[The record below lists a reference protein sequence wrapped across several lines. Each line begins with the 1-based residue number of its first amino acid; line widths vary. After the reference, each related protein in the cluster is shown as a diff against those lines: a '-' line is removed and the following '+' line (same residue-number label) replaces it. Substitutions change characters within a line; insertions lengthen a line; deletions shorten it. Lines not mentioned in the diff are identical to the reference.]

1 MFFRVKRSESREY
14 LQIVHNRR
22 DQGKVKQ
29 EVIATLGRLDALK
42 ETGAFDSL
50 LRSGLKFSDQIAV
63 IDAHKQGEAIETDSR
78 RIGLPM
84 IFGRLWKE
92 LGIQKVV
99 EASAKERKHQFSL
112 ERAVY
117 LTVLHRLSV
126 SGSDRAAEQWCLGYR
141 IEGADGIDLH
151 HLYRAMA
158 WLGEPLSDADQRG
171 ATGFS
176 PRCTKD
182 VIEEELFRR
191 RRDLFTDLRLV
202 FFDTTSI
209 YFEGEGGEDIGAYG
223 HSKDHRPDLKQMV
236 VGAIIDHHGKPLC
249 CELWPGNTTDVKT
262 LVPIIDRLRLRFGIN
277 QACIVADRG
286 MISEKTLADLQ
297 ERKIDYILG
306 ARMRRQKEVSEEVL
320 SRGGKYEEVYPK
332 SKESKAPSPLKV
344 KNVMVGERRYIVCV
358 NEDQRK
364 KDAADREAII
374 ASLRE
379 KLKQGGKSLVGNKG
393 YRKYVKSAG
402 TAFAIDEEKIQ
413 QEARYDGKWVLT
425 TSMPRPAREVA
436 LAYKELWMVEQV
448 FRSTKT
454 VLTTRP
460 IYHKCDET
468 IRGHVFC
475 SFLALVLMKE
485 LQERLDS
492 RNEQKLEW
500 GEMLRDLEEL
510 KQITITSDGKEV
522 ILRTELKG
530 DTGKVFQAAG
540 VAIPPK
546 VVIPQ
551 KVNAAGTSSS

>member
-1 MFFRVKRSESREY
+1 MFFRVKRSESRAY
-14 LQIVHNRR
+14 LQIVNNRR
-22 DQGKVKQ
+22 DKGKVKQ
-29 EVIATLGRLDALK
+29 EVVATLGRLDALK
-42 ETGAFDSL
+42 ETGALDSL
-50 LRSGLKFSDQIAV
+50 LRSGLKFSEQIAV

-92 LGIQKVV
+92 LGIQAVL
-99 EASAKERKHQFSL
+99 ATLAKERKHQFSI
-112 ERAVY
+112 ERAIY

-158 WLGEPLSDADQRG
+158 WLGEPLADADQHG

-277 QACIVADRG
+277 QACVVADRG

-306 ARMRRQKEVSEEVL
+306 ARMRRQ
-320 SRGGKYEEVYPK
+320 
-332 SKESKAPSPLKV
+332 
-344 KNVMVGERRYIVCV
+344 MVGERRYIVCV

-402 TAFAIDEEKIQ
+402 SAFAIDEEKVQ
-413 QEARYDGKWVLT
+413 QESRYDGKWVLS
-425 TSMPRPAREVA
+425 TSMPMPAREVA
-436 LAYKELWMVEQV
+436 LAYKELWMVEQI

-492 RNEQKLEW
+492 RNEEKLEW
-500 GEMLRDLEEL
+500 GQMLRDLEEL
-510 KQITITSDGKEV
+510 KQITITSDNKEM

-546 VVIPQ
+546 VLIPQ
-551 KVNAAGTSSS
+551 KGKDA

>member
-1 MFFRVKRSESREY
+1 MFFRVKRAESREY

-22 DQGKVKQ
+22 DKGKVKQ
-29 EVIATLGRLDALK
+29 EVVATIGRLDALK
-42 ETGAFDSL
+42 ETGALDSL
-50 LRSGLKFSDQIAV
+50 LRSGLKFSEQLTV
-63 IDAHKQGEAIETDSR
+63 LDAHKQGEAIETDSR

-84 IFGRLWKE
+84 IIGRLWKE
-92 LGIQKVV
+92 MGIQAVI
-99 EASAKERKHQFSL
+99 EAAAKDRKYQFSI
-112 ERAVY
+112 ERAIY

-126 SGSDRAAEQWCLGYR
+126 SGSDRAAEQWREGYR
-141 IEGADGIDLH
+141 IDGADGLDLH

-158 WLGEPLSDADQRG
+158 WLGEPLADADQKG

-191 RRDLFTDLRLV
+191 RRDLFTDLRMV

-236 VGAIIDHHGKPLC
+236 VGAIIDHQGKPLC

-262 LVPIIDRLRLRFGIN
+262 LLPIIDRLRFRFGIS
-277 QACIVADRG
+277 QVCIVADRG
-286 MISEKTLADLQ
+286 LISEKNLADLS

-320 SRGGKYEEVYPK
+320 SRGGKYEEVFPK
-332 SKESKAPSPLKV
+332 SKDSKAPSPLKV
-344 KNVMVGERRYIVCV
+344 KNVMVGERRYIVCL

-364 KDAADREAII
+364 KDAADRAAIV
-374 ASLRE
+374 ASLRD
-379 KLKQGGKSLVGNKG
+379 KLKQGSKSLVGNKG
-393 YRKYVKSAG
+393 YRKYVKG
-402 TAFAIDEEKIQ
+402 EDKAFAIDEDKIE
-413 QEARYDGKWVLT
+413 QEAKYDGKWVLS
-425 TSMPRPAREVA
+425 TSMPLPAREVA
-436 LAYKELWMVEQV
+436 LAYKDLWMVEQI

-485 LQERLDS
+485 LQARLDS
-492 RNEQKLEW
+492 RNDQKIEW
-500 GEMLRDLEEL
+500 GAMLRDLEEL
-510 KQITITSDGKEV
+510 KQITITNGGKEV
-522 ILRTELKG
+522 LLRTELKG
-530 DTGKVFQAAG
+530 DTGKVLQAAG

-546 VVIPQ
+546 VFIPR
-551 KVNAAGTSSS
+551 KAKDAGNSGA